1 MLGLQFLGCCFIVV
15 FRTVSPIFGQ
25 FGASAARAPRK
36 LGALVRGD
44 RATHEMSQPEV
55 AALARIRVERG
66 GRGSHSSSLE
76 RLASAATSAP
86 EGAHVARHSVSHH
99 ECGDIL
105 ARGGASRCASQATA
119 ASVLLWDL
127 QLVPGASE

>member
-1 MLGLQFLGCCFIVV
+1 MRAFLLFCFIVV
-15 FRTVSPIFGQ
+15 FRTVSPIFWTVRGEC
-25 FGASAARAPRK
+25 GKSARK

-55 AALARIRVERG
+55 AALAHVRVERG

-127 QLVPGASE
+127 QFVPGASE